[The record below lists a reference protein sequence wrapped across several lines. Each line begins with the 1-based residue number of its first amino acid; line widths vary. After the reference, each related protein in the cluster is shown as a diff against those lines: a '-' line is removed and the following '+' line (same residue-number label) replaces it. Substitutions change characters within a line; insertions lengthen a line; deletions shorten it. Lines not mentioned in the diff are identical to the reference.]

1 MPLWTIAI
9 PRRDPKLYVSAAAEL
24 LVYVKRQG
32 AATCASIHSRGP
44 DKICGTAPGP
54 IGLHAAWNAKR
65 EEQRR
70 GNRRFASAKMNS
82 SPMSVEFEQVTGD
95 CSTSETQGPEHR
107 LPRRD
112 WLLLPLIVLSVT
124 IVFLGASDLVADRMF
139 PETGQLSCAIIDRFG
154 LPRQKPNCVCRYKN
168 PEGPLVEYRY
178 NECGYR
184 SAKPCGMKPRDT
196 VRVVVM
202 GASVAWGLYIPA
214 AETFGART
222 EAALNRIC
230 SRPVEVQNMGGMV
243 LFKDLPKLAREA
255 LGLTP
260 DVIVL
265 TVGPFDLEELAG
277 TERPSNPHAQSIVGR
292 TKLAWHNLMAR
303 ARQSKFVFA
312 AYHYMLLD
320 TQVLYEAYMHMGG
333 SREVMRSP
341 QTAEGDQMYADFA
354 NALDRMM
361 AKLAGSGVSVVVMA
375 VPNRVAAAMVSN
387 RSHLDGTDPLL
398 FGRRISEIAVQHGA
412 IALDVTPGFAN
423 FAHAEQLYYPVDNH
437 PNGDGHAVIGQA
449 LVDRLTDGSIPQL
462 AACRVTSQIAKH

>member
-1 MPLWTIAI
+1 
-9 PRRDPKLYVSAAAEL
+9 
-24 LVYVKRQG
+24 
-32 AATCASIHSRGP
+32 
-44 DKICGTAPGP
+44 
-54 IGLHAAWNAKR
+54 
-65 EEQRR
+65 
-70 GNRRFASAKMNS
+70 MNS

-265 TVGPFDLEELAG
+265 TVGLSISRNWQERSGHRTPMPKALSAG
-277 TERPSNPHAQSIVGR
+277 LN
-292 TKLAWHNLMAR
+292 WHGTTSWQER
-303 ARQSKFVFA
+303 ARVNSF
-312 AYHYMLLD
+312 
-320 TQVLYEAYMHMGG
+320 
-333 SREVMRSP
+333 S
-341 QTAEGDQMYADFA
+341 
-354 NALDRMM
+354 
-361 AKLAGSGVSVVVMA
+361 
-375 VPNRVAAAMVSN
+375 
-387 RSHLDGTDPLL
+387 
-398 FGRRISEIAVQHGA
+398 RRIITCCWTHKFSMRPTCTWEAPA
-412 IALDVTPGFAN
+412 
-423 FAHAEQLYYPVDNH
+423 
-437 PNGDGHAVIGQA
+437 
-449 LVDRLTDGSIPQL
+449 R
-462 AACRVTSQIAKH
+462 